1 MGGKPTDCR
10 LSFQEFFGRAVNEKA
25 WGYPAAALLGSID
38 AQNAMGTA
46 SIGGKDSMS
55 GTFEEL
61 NVPHTLVSFA
71 VTHDEVENVTSGS
84 FKKAGSNV
92 YLVTVP
98 YSEEL
103 APDFDAFTK
112 NTNVLYNLNA
122 SGKIA
127 AMYPVCAGGIAEAVT
142 KMAMGNKVG
151 VTISNVPYSATTA
164 GFRKDGRYSVKDLF
178 TAQYGAI
185 IVEANDGF
193 ETTDFV
199 DGTIVKIGET
209 NNSTDIKV
217 EADNVPGM
225 KISIADAEKAWE
237 SKLAKVFPPVSGAE
251 LQPELPAFAKET
263 HKSLSEVRKNP
274 VFNTTS
280 AKPKILIPVFPG
292 TNCEYDM
299 ARAFNLAGGDT
310 KIFVFRNNT
319 PQALAESLE
328 EMQKLLKETQ
338 ILALAGGFSAGDEP
352 DGSGKFIANVIR
364 EQRIADEVMNLLK
377 NRDGLVL
384 GICNGFQALIKT
396 GLVPYGEIKGPS
408 EEMPTLTF
416 NKIGRHISRVVRTRM
431 VSATSPWAMDP
442 SVVDPRV
449 HLVPVSHG
457 EGRIVIDKPF
467 AEKLFANGQIFTQYV
482 DENGN
487 PSIVEPDNPNGS
499 MYAIEGMTSP
509 DGRVLGK
516 MGHSERT
523 VGIDMNG
530 ASRDLI
536 KNVAGDPLTNQ
547 NENSCQNIFAAG
559 VRYFK

>member
-1 MGGKPTDCR
+1 
-10 LSFQEFFGRAVNEKA
+10 
-25 WGYPAAALLGSID
+25 
-38 AQNAMGTA
+38 
-46 SIGGKDSMS
+46 
-55 GTFEEL
+55 
-61 NVPHTLVSFA
+61 
-71 VTHDEVENVTSGS
+71 
-84 FKKAGSNV
+84 
-92 YLVTVP
+92 
-98 YSEEL
+98 
-103 APDFDAFTK
+103 
-112 NTNVLYNLNA
+112 
-122 SGKIA
+122 
-127 AMYPVCAGGIAEAVT
+127 
-142 KMAMGNKVG
+142 
-151 VTISNVPYSATTA
+151 
-164 GFRKDGRYSVKDLF
+164 
-178 TAQYGAI
+178 
-185 IVEANDGF
+185 
-193 ETTDFV
+193 
-199 DGTIVKIGET
+199 
-209 NNSTDIKV
+209 
-217 EADNVPGM
+217 
-225 KISIADAEKAWE
+225 
-237 SKLAKVFPPVSGAE
+237 
-251 LQPELPAFAKET
+251 
-263 HKSLSEVRKNP
+263 
-274 VFNTTS
+274 
-280 AKPKILIPVFPG
+280 
-292 TNCEYDM
+292 M